1 MTFKCFSLTSGI
13 VRSWFGPISLV
24 GLQASFKPIEL
35 SSHRVSREVASC
47 LVEDDDQHR
56 VFPLSL
62 FFCSSQLLRLS
73 PQKLQVDDLISPPP
87 SVTSSLKPLS
97 PHVHQ
102 MWPPLPAEVLCHIS
116 QQSVLQQIQLVL
128 FLYFSFFSCFVAN
141 VQKQRMHHQMRCKY
155 NLMEYECYQ
164 AQQTLQKCSEPPRI
178 KKVFEFQLLL
188 YYYYY

>member
-35 SSHRVSREVASC
+35 SSHFSSSLEKSLVVSLKMTVSIEF
-47 LVEDDDQHR
+47 
-56 VFPLSL
+56 FPSL

-87 SVTSSLKPLS
+87 SVASSLKPLS

-164 AQQTLQKCSEPPRI
+164 AQHTLQKMEPLRI

-188 YYYYY
+188 Y

>member
-1 MTFKCFSLTSGI
+1 MGL
-13 VRSWFGPISLV
+13 FGPGSIQSVLLVCKLRLNPSSWVLTESLEKSPV
-24 GLQASFKPIEL
+24 VSLKVTVSIEF
-35 SSHRVSREVASC
+35 
-47 LVEDDDQHR
+47 
-56 VFPLSL
+56 FPSL

-73 PQKLQVDDLISPPP
+73 PKKLQVDDLISPPP

-164 AQQTLQKCSEPPRI
+164 AQHTLQKCSEPPRI

-188 YYYYY
+188 YYYY

>member
-1 MTFKCFSLTSGI
+1 MLTFKCFSLTSGI

-47 LVEDDDQHR
+47 LVEVDGQRR

-73 PQKLQVDDLISPPP
+73 PKKVQVDEFISPPP
-87 SVTSSLKPLS
+87 SVASSLKPLS

-102 MWPPLPAEVLCHIS
+102 MWPPLPAEAVTSPSSL
-116 QQSVLQQIQLVL
+116 
-128 FLYFSFFSCFVAN
+128 FFSRSSWCYFYIFLSFRASWQMFKSKECTIKWDAN
-141 VQKQRMHHQMRCKY
+141 
-155 NLMEYECYQ
+155 
-164 AQQTLQKCSEPPRI
+164 I
-178 KKVFEFQLLL
+178 I
-188 YYYYY
+188 